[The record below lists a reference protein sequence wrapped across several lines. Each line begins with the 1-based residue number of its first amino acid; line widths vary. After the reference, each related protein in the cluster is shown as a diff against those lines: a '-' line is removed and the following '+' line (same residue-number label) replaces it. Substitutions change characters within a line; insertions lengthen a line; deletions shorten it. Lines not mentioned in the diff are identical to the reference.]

1 MRAPTLTKIPLDNQK
16 TINIPLDFISAEVLS
31 NQLNQIR
38 NWIFNSKTKQ
48 SQNQKPKNHSIIPEI
63 HAPHAK
69 GWVTSTFKKKSA
81 FTLRDWFFWPSNI
94 YGHYPIYPK
103 KIPSSRHTKNY
114 CTAKYLVTLE
124 MTRRSPAIWC
134 HDSCYIILHTCLFLN
149 GTNSHSLM
157 LMKTPISTLPN

>member
-1 MRAPTLTKIPLDNQK
+1 MRAPTLTKIPLDNPK
-16 TINIPLDFISAEVLS
+16 PVNIPLDFISAEVLS

-38 NWIFNSKTKQ
+38 NWISNSETKQ
-48 SQNQKPKNHSIIPEI
+48 SPPPPQKHSIIPEI

-69 GWVTSTFKKKSA
+69 GRVTSTFKKKSA

-114 CTAKYLVTLE
+114 CTAKHLVTPEDHQWFDAMIHVTL
-124 MTRRSPAIWC
+124 
-134 HDSCYIILHTCLFLN
+134 SCIHVYF
-149 GTNSHSLM
+149 
-157 LMKTPISTLPN
+157 